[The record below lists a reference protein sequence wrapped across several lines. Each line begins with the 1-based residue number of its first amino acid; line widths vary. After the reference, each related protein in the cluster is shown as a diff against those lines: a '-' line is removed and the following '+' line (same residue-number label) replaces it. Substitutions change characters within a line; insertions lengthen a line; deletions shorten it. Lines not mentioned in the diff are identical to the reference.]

1 MKVNIKK
8 LNENA
13 VIPSYSK
20 AGDCGLDL
28 TATSKEIVDK
38 GSYGYIEYGTSLAI
52 ELPENFVGLIYPRS
66 SISNTGMIMANSVGV
81 VDAGY
86 RGEIKIRFKAIPDT
100 KQYEIGERVAQLVIM
115 PYPHIEFEEVNE
127 LSNTERNEGGFGSTN
142 KKE

>member
-8 LNENA
+8 LNESA